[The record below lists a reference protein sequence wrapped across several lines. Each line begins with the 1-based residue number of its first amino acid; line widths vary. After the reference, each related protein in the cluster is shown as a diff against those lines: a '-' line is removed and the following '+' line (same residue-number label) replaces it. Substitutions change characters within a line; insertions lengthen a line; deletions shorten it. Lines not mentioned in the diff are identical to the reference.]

1 MTQHEIVGQLH
12 AAFGE
17 RLGAWREMTGG
28 SSYQRR
34 MGSYLEIADARII
47 RDLAFYLRDE
57 PSLDFNS
64 LLLLSSLDNADGT
77 LSVIYHIE
85 STHHN
90 HQLALKITANAGDA
104 RVPSVTSIWAHA
116 NWQERE
122 AWDMMGIRFEG
133 HPDHRR
139 ILLDE
144 DYPGHPLRKDFKEPD
159 FYHGMKVPY

>member
-1 MTQHEIVGQLH
+1 MTQQEIVEHLRST
-12 AAFGE
+12 FGGT
-17 RLGAWREMTGG
+17 LGAWREMAEGG
-28 SSYQRR
+28 NYQRR
-34 MGSYLEIADARII
+34 SGSYLEIVDVRIL

-57 PSLDFNS
+57 PGLDFNN
-64 LLLLSSLDNADGT
+64 LMLLSSLDNGDGT
-77 LSVIYHIE
+77 LSVVYHIE
-85 STHHN
+85 STHLH
-90 HQLALKITANAGDA
+90 HQLALKVTLHAEGAH
-104 RVPSVTSIWAHA
+104 VPSVTSVWAHA